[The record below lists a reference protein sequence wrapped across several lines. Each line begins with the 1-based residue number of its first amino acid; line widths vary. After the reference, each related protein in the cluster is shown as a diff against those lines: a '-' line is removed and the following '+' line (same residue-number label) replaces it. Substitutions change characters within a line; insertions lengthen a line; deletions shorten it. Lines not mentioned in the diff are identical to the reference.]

1 MEKAFDLIE
10 SFSGI
15 RGIYGK
21 GITEELLKKYFF
33 AYFEAFPQ
41 AKKKFLLAGD
51 TRASTNL
58 LKLAAISFL
67 KEIGVK
73 EIIDAGVVPI
83 QTAELAVLKF
93 GCLGGFYITASHNEP
108 NYNGWKMLK
117 QDGAILYANQAQ
129 QVIDFVNQKGS
140 SFFLL
145 GRSLAPS
152 LIFSRAVLKEK
163 EAIELY
169 CNYVLEKLGE
179 EAVEKIKQAKL
190 KVLFDPNGGSA
201 IEVLKILSE
210 KLNLQANFVNDL
222 PGKFNRLVEPKAE
235 SLAHLQKYFEKENYE
250 FATGFDTD
258 ADRVEFMTQSG
269 LVNGNYVLALACDCL
284 LQGAQNQVV
293 VTNDVTSYLVRD
305 VIKKHKAIIKEV
317 EVGETNVVQEMEK
330 QNSLIGGEGSNGGV
344 IIPPIK
350 CRDGLMTTCL
360 FLKMIAQKNQG
371 LSDILQSYPKY
382 FSSHNKATCL
392 SEKARQI
399 KNQLESYYKKKGYII
414 KKTGDD
420 TGGLKAEADEN
431 SYIWFRLSKTEPG
444 AFRIYAET
452 DQSQQKADNLAKEA
466 LAIFMNLT
474 KLSPHK

>member
-305 VIKKHKAIIKEV
+305 VIKN
-317 EVGETNVVQEMEK
+317 TRQ
-330 QNSLIGGEGSNGGV
+330 L
-344 IIPPIK
+344 
-350 CRDGLMTTCL
+350 
-360 FLKMIAQKNQG
+360 LKK
-371 LSDILQSYPKY
+371 
-382 FSSHNKATCL
+382 
-392 SEKARQI
+392 
-399 KNQLESYYKKKGYII
+399 
-414 KKTGDD
+414 
-420 TGGLKAEADEN
+420 
-431 SYIWFRLSKTEPG
+431 
-444 AFRIYAET
+444 
-452 DQSQQKADNLAKEA
+452 
-466 LAIFMNLT
+466 
-474 KLSPHK
+474 